1 MVALVQHGAQ
11 SAAQFRSGY
20 DLVWVIFGLLDVEGD
35 GVVVHTVGPHVADD
49 QLPAAG
55 RFFDLGIALLDERFQ
70 RCAPIVVAPVQ
81 GELLQNRQELV
92 FRGLVVAPARVEGG
106 PELRGLDVVPGI
118 LIFPLVEHVALRRL
132 RRRKRPLNVVEFIR
146 IFGACVNL
154 SGKFNGEVASCA
166 RNRRPIPIE
175 AEIGQHFL
183 CQLDPLGG
191 SVSIRN
197 AEIQLG
203 IELAGLRTVCGPG
216 GAVVVRPLDVL
227 CKGIFLFDCC
237 GLQYRHYIT
246 GGHVGCGRRFIH
258 GESDVTVNPAGRAGE
273 RVGMEYGADFIAILH
288 TGNQVPQPIPKA
300 FLDAGDGQGELQI
313 LSHSGGFPDHGLLRQ
328 PAEGQEFRISA
339 QEHIGFGA
347 AVAQL
352 VTPTVS
358 GEGETLRDR
367 QIDRIGLI
375 LFPDGKLYR
384 VCNVGILTVQLQI
397 CQISGYPY
405 QRIHAVINQHRLR
418 IDGHTVQ

>member
-1 MVALVQHGAQ
+1 M
-11 SAAQFRSGY
+11 R
-20 DLVWVIFGLLDVEGD
+20 I
-35 GVVVHTVGPHVADD
+35 
-49 QLPAAG
+49 
-55 RFFDLGIALLDERFQ
+55 
-70 RCAPIVVAPVQ
+70 RCSSVAPVQ
-81 GELLQNRQELV
+81 GELLQNRQEL
-92 FRGLVVAPARVEGG
+92 FLRGLVVAPARVEGG

-118 LIFPLVEHVALRRL
+118 LIFPLIEHVALRRL
-132 RRRKRPLNVVEFIR
+132 RGRKRPLNVVEFIR

-154 SGKFNGEVASCA
+154 VGEINRKAASCA
-166 RNRRPIPIE
+166 RNRRPSPIE
-175 AEIGQHFL
+175 AEIVQHIR

-227 CKGIFLFDCC
+227 CKGSFAYNLRFSQY
-237 GLQYRHYIT
+237 LQHIT

-258 GESDVTVNPAGRAGE
+258 GESDVTVNPAGLTGE
-273 RVGMEYGADFIAILH
+273 RVGMEYGADFIAILY

-339 QEHIGFGA
+339 QDHTGFGA

-358 GEGETLRDR
+358 REGETLRDR
-367 QIDRIGLI
+367 QLNFIGLI

-384 VCNVGILTVQLQI
+384 VCNVGIPTVQPQL
-397 CQISGYPY
+397 CRVSRYPY
-405 QRIHAVINQHRLR
+405 QRIHAAVNQHRLR
-418 IDGHTVQ
+418 VDFR